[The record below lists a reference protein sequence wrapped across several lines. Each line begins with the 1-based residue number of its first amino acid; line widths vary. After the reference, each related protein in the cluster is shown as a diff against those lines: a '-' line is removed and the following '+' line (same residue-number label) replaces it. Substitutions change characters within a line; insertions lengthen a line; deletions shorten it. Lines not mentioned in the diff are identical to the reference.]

1 MKIAVVVGTRPEFIK
16 TWSVIEEAK
25 KRKEVQHLLIHTG
38 QHYDYEL
45 SQVFFEDLSIEEPDY
60 YLQVGSLP
68 PVKQT
73 AHIMTKVADVLA
85 DEEPDILLVQGDTNS
100 CMAAALSA
108 VQIGIPVGHIEAGC
122 RSFDK
127 TMPEEINRIVI
138 DAISNLLFAP
148 STMAHYNL
156 MREGN
161 DSKRAIMAGNT
172 AVDAINEGLRLLEGK
187 GEHSGEIYSV
197 ATIHRAGNVDVKNKL
212 AKILRGLSS
221 LPLKCIFPI
230 HPRTRKRI
238 AEFGLKSIIDNE
250 VLNLVNPMGYLSFLN
265 LMKNAR
271 LVLTD
276 SGGVQEEASLLG
288 KPTLTLRDNT
298 EWPETIWFGN
308 NRLVR
313 ADAEAIRKA
322 AEAALSVEPLPATE
336 FYLKDAGRRI
346 IDAIMKSHKKGE
358 LRYKPLDMARLG
370 YPILGLTDVEEG
382 EVLLAFDESGFP
394 VDSNRK
400 RFLVRSYRQL
410 AFEKE
415 DRP

>member
-1 MKIAVVVGTRPEFIK
+1 
-16 TWSVIEEAK
+16 
-25 KRKEVQHLLIHTG
+25 
-38 QHYDYEL
+38 
-45 SQVFFEDLSIEEPDY
+45 
-60 YLQVGSLP
+60 
-68 PVKQT
+68 
-73 AHIMTKVADVLA
+73 
-85 DEEPDILLVQGDTNS
+85 
-100 CMAAALSA
+100 MAAALSA
-108 VQIGIPVGHIEAGC
+108 VQSEVPVGHIEAGC

-148 STMAHYNL
+148 STMAHRNL
-156 MREGN
+156 MREGHEP
-161 DSKRAIMAGNT
+161 KRAIMAGNT

-187 GEHSGEIYSV
+187 GEYSGEIYSV
-197 ATIHRAGNVDVKNKL
+197 ATIHRAGNVDVKKKL
-212 AKILRGLSS
+212 AKILMGLSS
-221 LPLKCIFPI
+221 LPLKCIFPV

-238 AEFGLKSIIDNE
+238 AEFELESIIDNE
-250 VLNLVNPMGYLSFLN
+250 ILNLVNPMGYLSFLN
-265 LMKNAR
+265 LMKHAR

-322 AEAALSVEPLPATE
+322 AEDALSVEPLPATE
-336 FYLKDAGRRI
+336 IYLEGAGRRI
-346 IDAIMKSHKKGE
+346 VNAIMESHKNGK
-358 LRYKPLDMARLG
+358 LRYKPLEMARLG

-394 VDSNRK
+394 ADSNRK
-400 RFLVRSYRQL
+400 RFLVRRYRQL
-410 AFEKE
+410 TLEKE
-415 DRP
+415 DEP